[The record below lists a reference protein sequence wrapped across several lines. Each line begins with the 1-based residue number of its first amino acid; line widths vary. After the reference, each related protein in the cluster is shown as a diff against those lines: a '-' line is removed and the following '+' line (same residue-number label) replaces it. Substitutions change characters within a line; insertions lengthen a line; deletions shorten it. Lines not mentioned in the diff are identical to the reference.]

1 MANRC
6 SLYALDFIPGED
18 SLGKTPLL
26 LAEHAYDIPL
36 AFKLLASASPQICP
50 SLDWP
55 DEGDVTILGELA
67 QGRERLFAFLD
78 SLTHPLA
85 QALVEETKT
94 FFTRP
99 ELQLHYV
106 LLEPFDI
113 FQMSESDFVAATS
126 RLLEEIRHLDELLP
140 HQIETTLV
148 ALQSP
153 APNSSKRLWPWQ
165 KPPKPADPLHPL
177 HELGLGSWG

>member
-6 SLYALDFIPGED
+6 SLYAVDFAPSEGT
-18 SLGKTPLL
+18 KAKPLL

-36 AFKLLASASPQICP
+36 AFKLLVSASPQISP

-55 DEGDVTILGELA
+55 DEGEVAILGELA

-78 SLTHPLA
+78 QLTNPLA
-85 QALVEETKT
+85 QPLVEETKAFLT
-94 FFTRP
+94 HP
-99 ELQLHYV
+99 ERQLSHI

-113 FQMSESDFVAATS
+113 FQMTGPDSVTAITW
-126 RLLEEIRHLDELLP
+126 LLEAIQHLDEQLP

-165 KPPKPADPLHPL
+165 KPPKPRDPLQPL
-177 HELGLGSWG
+177 YDLGL